1 MSVLILF
8 MSTLIFPMAT
18 RTRSRRAPKTRAD
31 QKAAIRKRI
40 VKAALELFQSKG
52 FDATTTRMI
61 AKRAK
66 LAEGTIF
73 NYFETKEDLA
83 LHFFELEVD
92 HAIAVVRDNPKL
104 RKAPLEE
111 KLFALV
117 EAQLD
122 YLAPYEKFIGAA
134 FVHALR
140 PTSKLSIS
148 IQALDLRNRYLAFV
162 QQLIDE
168 SPGSRPASMLAFAVP
183 MIFWIYYIGILLHW
197 LNDTSP
203 GKTNT
208 LALLDRTLS
217 LGVGFLRQGSF

>member
-1 MSVLILF
+1 MPRSPAAARK
-8 MSTLIFPMAT
+8 SRAT
-18 RTRSRRAPKTRAD
+18 RKTPRTGTRAT
-31 QKAAIRKRI
+31 QKAAIRNRI
-40 VKAALELFQSKG
+40 VKAALDLFQSKG

-117 EAQLD
+117 QAQLD

-140 PTSKLSIS
+140 PTSRLSIS

-168 SPGSRPASMLAFAVP
+168 SPSSRPGSVLAFAVP

-203 GKTNT
+203 GKGNT

>member
-1 MSVLILF
+1 
-8 MSTLIFPMAT
+8 
-18 RTRSRRAPKTRAD
+18 
-31 QKAAIRKRI
+31 
-40 VKAALELFQSKG
+40 
-52 FDATTTRMI
+52 
-61 AKRAK
+61 
-66 LAEGTIF
+66 
-73 NYFETKEDLA
+73 
-83 LHFFELEVD
+83 
-92 HAIAVVRDNPKL
+92 
-104 RKAPLEE
+104 
-111 KLFALV
+111 
-117 EAQLD
+117 
-122 YLAPYEKFIGAA
+122 
-134 FVHALR
+134 LR

-168 SPGSRPASMLAFAVP
+168 SWASRPGSMLAFAVP